1 MQAKERT
8 CLKCGKSF
16 ASAGPGN
23 RICKRCA
30 QINARIPI
38 TEEQLQKQRG
48 VKRRN
53 GEIIGDLMADETAGA
68 VMDFES

>member
-1 MQAKERT
+1 MAAKQRT
-8 CLKCGKSF
+8 CLRCGKSF
-16 ASAGPGN
+16 DSTGPGN

-53 GEIIGDLMADETAGA
+53 GEIISDTACDELASGQ
-68 VMDFES
+68 VNS

>member
-1 MQAKERT
+1 MKAKQRS
-8 CLKCGKSF
+8 CLKCGHLF
-16 ASAGPGN
+16 DSAGPGN

-30 QINARIPI
+30 QINSRIPI

-53 GEIIGDLMADETAGA
+53 GDVINDPLSDDI
-68 VMDFES
+68 VSPRSES

>member
-1 MQAKERT
+1 MKAKQRT
-8 CLKCGKSF
+8 CLKCGTLFDST
-16 ASAGPGN
+16 GPGN

-53 GEIIGDLMADETAGA
+53 GEVISDPTFDEVASAGA
-68 VMDFES
+68 ES

>member
-1 MQAKERT
+1 MQAKRRT

-16 ASAGPGN
+16 DSVGPGN

-48 VKRRN
+48 AKRRN
-53 GEIIGDLMADETAGA
+53 GDVISDLTDDETS
-68 VMDFES
+68 DR

>member
-1 MQAKERT
+1 MQTKQRA

-16 ASAGPGN
+16 ESAGPGN

-53 GEIIGDLMADETAGA
+53 GDAINDPLSDEIVSPQA
-68 VMDFES
+68 ES

>member
-1 MQAKERT
+1 MQTKQRD

-16 ASAGPGN
+16 ESAGPGN

-38 TEEQLQKQRG
+38 TEAQLQKQRG

-53 GEIIGDLMADETAGA
+53 GDVISDLADDEA
-68 VMDFES
+68 SN